1 MRESKIERELV
12 ERVKQAGGMAYKQVS
27 PGNNGM
33 PDRLVIFPDQSPI
46 FVELKTEKGVLS
58 RMQKRQIKRLVDL
71 GQDVDVICG
80 IDELSQFFQDAGFTE
95 ISKAID
101 CKYDL

>member
-12 ERVKQAGGMAYKQVS
+12 ERVKQAGGMAYKLVTRGITACRIGWCFSGSVS
-27 PGNNGM
+27 DLCGAENRKRCTEPNAKET
-33 PDRLVIFPDQSPI
+33 DQETGG
-46 FVELKTEKGVLS
+46 F
-58 RMQKRQIKRLVDL
+58 

>member
-12 ERVKQAGGMAYKQVS
+12 ERVKQAGGMAYKLVS

-46 FVELKTEKGVLS
+46 FVELKTEKGVLR

-71 GQDVDVICG
+71 GQDVDLLRSAKRSTVSMICEGGHG
-80 IDELSQFFQDAGFTE
+80 ISTV
-95 ISKAID
+95 
-101 CKYDL
+101 